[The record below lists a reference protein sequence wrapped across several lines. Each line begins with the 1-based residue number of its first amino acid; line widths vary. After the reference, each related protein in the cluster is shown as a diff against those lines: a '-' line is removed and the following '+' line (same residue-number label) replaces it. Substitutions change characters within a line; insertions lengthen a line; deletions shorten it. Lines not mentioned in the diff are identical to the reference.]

1 MSNFTTNQFLDDVA
15 GPGIQPVLALF
26 ENTGLDGPAY
36 DTVRKWRARDSMPAV
51 WLAKV
56 LLALEMLEGTP
67 MSWAAYF
74 EKEQGQCSKR
84 KPSSSG
90 SRPSVFD

>member
-1 MSNFTTNQFLDDVA
+1 MSNFTANQFLDDVV

-36 DTVRKWRARDSMPAV
+36 DTVRKWRARDSMPAA

-56 LLALEMLEGTP
+56 LLALELAEGEP
-67 MSWAAYF
+67 LSLAAYF
-74 EKEQGQCSKR
+74 ETETALCSKK